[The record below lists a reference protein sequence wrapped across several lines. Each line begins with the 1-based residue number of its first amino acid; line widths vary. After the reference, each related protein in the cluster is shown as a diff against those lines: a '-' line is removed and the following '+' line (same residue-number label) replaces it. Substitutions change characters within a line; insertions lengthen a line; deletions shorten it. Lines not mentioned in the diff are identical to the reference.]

1 VVICGPWFPA
11 AQSEGGVMK
20 PSHGVLGRFSNLS
33 IAKKLA
39 LGFATLAVGLVAVV
53 IVGANGMSSMT
64 ATHNDVVNVGAAKQL
79 LSQDARGAAADMHFS
94 QTLYVLDGGAKRPDY
109 LVDRQKYQTA
119 FDRLRAISS
128 DAMDKPLIDAIS
140 AATTQ
145 FDNGDG
151 SLWALVHARRNA
163 DADKLVEGAQNTAAD
178 SLTTAFTAYQK
189 VASDDVALQ
198 TAKFKS
204 TAASAKLTM
213 ILVGLLALLL
223 GSGAAFVLSRSVA
236 GRARKMLAA
245 ANGIAEGDVDQHIE
259 VTSQDELGATAS
271 AFQRMIE
278 YLKTMVTAA
287 ERMAQGD
294 LSIEVTPRSER
305 DALGNSF
312 GAMIANLRELMGNL
326 SQAAGGV
333 GMASEQ
339 MTITSQ
345 ETGRATGEIAH
356 AIGDVAQGAERQ
368 VRLVEA
374 ARQAADEVAAAVKES
389 AENAEQTAGV
399 AARARDTAQRG
410 VAAAEQANEAMTSV
424 RDSSQNVSDA
434 IRGLAGTSEQIGA
447 IVKTITG
454 IAEQTNLLALN
465 AAIEA
470 ARAGEQG
477 RGFAVVAEE
486 VRKLAE
492 ESRHAAQEISQLI
505 SAIQGETTKTV
516 AVVEDGARKTAEG
529 ATVVEQTREAFLS
542 IGAAVDDIAG
552 RVEQI
557 AAAAEQITASA
568 TSMQESI
575 GEVASVA
582 EESSAATEEVS
593 ASTEQTSAS
602 AQEIAASAQEL
613 SSSAEGLN
621 RLVAQFKLVS

>member
-1 VVICGPWFPA
+1 M
-11 AQSEGGVMK
+11 VMK
-20 PSHGVLGRFSNLS
+20 TSHGLLGRFSNLS
-33 IAKKLA
+33 IAQKLA

-53 IVGANGMSSMT
+53 IVGANGMSSMIT
-64 ATHNDVVNVGAAKQL
+64 THNDVVDVGAAKQL
-79 LSQDARGAAADMHFS
+79 SAQKARAAAAEMHFS
-94 QTLYVLDGGAKRPDY
+94 QTQYVLDGGTGRSNFAT
-109 LVDRQKYQTA
+109 DRQTFQTA
-119 FDRLRAISS
+119 LDRLRAIST
-128 DAMDKPLIDAIS
+128 DATDKPLIDAIS
-140 AATTQ
+140 SATTQ
-145 FDNGDG
+145 FDNGDA
-151 SLWALVHARRNA
+151 SLWRLVQAKRTS
-163 DADKLVEGAQNTAAD
+163 DAVKLVQGAESSASD
-178 SLTTAFTAYQK
+178 SLMAAFAAYEKTAGA
-189 VASDDVALQ
+189 DVALQ
-198 TAKFKS
+198 TAQFKS
-204 TAASAKLTM
+204 TASSAKLTM
-213 ILVGLLALLL
+213 ILVGLLALLV
-223 GSGAAFVLSRSVA
+223 GSGAAFVLSRSVS

-245 ANGIAEGDVDQHIE
+245 ANGIAEGDVEQHIE
-259 VTSQDELGATAS
+259 VTSEDELGATAA

-278 YLKTMVTAA
+278 YLKTMGTAA
-287 ERMAQGD
+287 ERVAHGD
-294 LSIEVTPRSER
+294 LSVEVTPRSER

-312 GAMIANLRELMGNL
+312 GAMIANLRDLIGNL

-374 ARQAADEVAAAVKES
+374 ARRAADEVAAAVKES
-389 AENAEQTAGV
+389 AENAEQTAEV
-399 AARARDTAQRG
+399 AARARETAQRG
-410 VAAAEQANEAMTSV
+410 VAAAEQANEAMVSV

-434 IRGLAGTSEQIGA
+434 IRGLAGTSERIGA

-492 ESRHAAQEISQLI
+492 ESRHAAEEISQLI

-516 AVVEDGARKTAEG
+516 AVVEDGARKTGEG

-575 GEVASVA
+575 GEVASLA

-621 RLVAQFKLVS
+621 RLVAQFKLVK